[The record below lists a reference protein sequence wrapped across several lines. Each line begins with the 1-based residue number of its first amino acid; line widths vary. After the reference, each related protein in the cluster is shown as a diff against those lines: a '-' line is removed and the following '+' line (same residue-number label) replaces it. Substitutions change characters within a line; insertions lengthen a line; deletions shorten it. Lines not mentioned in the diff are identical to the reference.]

1 MKNNSPWKRL
11 SSTVIFKNS
20 WIQLRQDDVI
30 TPAGRPGSYTLLE
43 AKPFVIVVAI
53 QGDELVMIEQFRY
66 PLDKNVIEFPAGGLE
81 DGETPLAAAQRELLE
96 ETGLLAQNWEYVG
109 EFYELV
115 SISTQKGHLFVAT
128 DLAQTTGDDMKA
140 EGIQKQLRVTTSQL
154 EGMIREGYIIDALTP
169 AVFLKARL
177 YLEGSITL
185 DQRKK

>member
-1 MKNNSPWKRL
+1 M
-11 SSTVIFKNS
+11 
-20 WIQLRQDDVI
+20 
-30 TPAGRPGSYTLLE
+30 
-43 AKPFVIVVAI
+43 
-53 QGDELVMIEQFRY
+53 
-66 PLDKNVIEFPAGGLE
+66 
-81 DGETPLAAAQRELLE
+81 AAAQRELLE